1 MEAPPGG
8 IHLGRP
14 RGGEGGSQP
23 KDDSLYISYL
33 EQRGKTA
40 DKGEGVSFRSKIV
53 DVLPGRPPHLYLN
66 SSLGPMKFYE
76 ALRETGYNP
85 QCGPLNHVQSPP
97 HS

>member
-1 MEAPPGG
+1 MEAPLGG

-40 DKGEGVSFRSKIV
+40 DKGEGSVFGRKSWKSF
-53 DVLPGRPPHLYLN
+53 
-66 SSLGPMKFYE
+66 ME
-76 ALRETGYNP
+76 
-85 QCGPLNHVQSPP
+85 GPLGDC
-97 HS
+97 